1 MHKTRNGNIRKTS
14 GGIAIAVRDSL
25 ALHIDHVPT
34 DCVNSIWCKINPAF
48 SCTPYPIFIVCVY
61 IPPVNSPYADRDCFY
76 NLENEFLKH
85 INISPNIFIFGD
97 WNSHINDKLE
107 FFTMNDT
114 KDDNENEFLNELAA
128 VNVLQQLN
136 LPLRRIT
143 LDKLR
148 LDTWGKLFIEF
159 CKNVGVI
166 ILNGRFGPLSSKN
179 TTIFN
184 TTVDYLLCSIDML
197 EYVSYINVL
206 DFHPLLSD
214 VHCAIETVIKITPS
228 HTNQYEL
235 EQIPMICEH
244 QLDIIRA
251 KKWENEKKDDYILN
265 IDKLHLD
272 KIQTT
277 INRFDDFKE
286 KQQCIDFISSNI
298 SQLYVNAAFATFGKK
313 QVSQNRN
320 SKKTRIKK
328 STKPWYTQACRMK
341 RIVFSKARKK
351 YSSTKSNTD
360 FLRMRKEG
368 KEYKYA
374 IKNAYNQYTNEIRA
388 HIRKLRKQ
396 SNTKEYWEY
405 CKPEVHDYSRTTI
418 DFSKFVD
425 FFRNLNSEH
434 GSSNLDYNSIIY
446 PNSDNINNTL
456 DTDITASEILAAVK
470 KLKNNKA
477 CGSDRIYNEYIKS
490 SVNILLPVYVKLF
503 NMIYENGIIPIDWTI
518 GIIKPI
524 YKQKGNREDPDN
536 YRPITILSCL
546 GKLYT
551 SVLNNRLKIYSEAE
565 NVIGEEQ
572 IGFRENYSTMDGV
585 FSLYSLIELMKIRKK
600 KLFCAFIDLKK
611 CFGSVWRDGLW
622 EKLNTHVK
630 LGRKMTKSIMSMYKN
645 VKSYIEMYSHNVSGQ
660 LIFNSSEIF
669 NCMNGLREGENLSP
683 ILFSIYVNDLKNFL
697 EQCDCE
703 GVFAKCLVNDSI
715 DEDIMNYIKI
725 LILMYADD
733 TVLFA
738 NTHQDLQHSLNKYN
752 EYCKL
757 WKLNINVTKT
767 KIMYFG
773 RKGNYDFYLNNEQVE
788 IVDSFKY
795 LGVVFSR
802 NGRFLN
808 AMNDNIEKARKGLLS
823 LRRTFREKI
832 IPIDCQIEMFDKV
845 IEPILLYGCEIWGME
860 NTEKIEQFRLKSL
873 KQILQIRNSTP
884 AYIIYGEL
892 GKMPLK
898 TTIKTRMLRFWTRIK
913 MGKTE
918 KISSQ
923 LLNLMTKD
931 ACGYKW
937 VNYIK
942 NILDTTGNTY
952 IWLNQ
957 YLDNKKENDIIQN
970 LKDQELQNLN
980 VKASIS
986 SKGRTYMFLKT
997 NWEIEFYLSR
1007 LNKEKTRALIRFR
1020 TGNHKFPIE
1029 IGRHNKVPIENRTCR
1044 HCNMLGDEYH
1054 YLLECTKF
1062 RLSRNKF
1069 LDKKYFIRPNMQK
1082 YKELMNCKNLEQINN
1097 LATFVII
1104 ILKHTY

>member
-1 MHKTRNGNIRKTS
+1 MDHRN
-14 GGIAIAVRDSL
+14 
-25 ALHIDHVPT
+25 
-34 DCVNSIWCKINPAF
+34 
-48 SCTPYPIFIVCVY
+48 
-61 IPPVNSPYADRDCFY
+61 
-76 NLENEFLKH
+76 
-85 INISPNIFIFGD
+85 
-97 WNSHINDKLE
+97 
-107 FFTMNDT
+107 
-114 KDDNENEFLNELAA
+114 
-128 VNVLQQLN
+128 
-136 LPLRRIT
+136 
-143 LDKLR
+143 
-148 LDTWGKLFIEF
+148 
-159 CKNVGVI
+159 
-166 ILNGRFGPLSSKN
+166 
-179 TTIFN
+179 
-184 TTVDYLLCSIDML
+184 
-197 EYVSYINVL
+197 
-206 DFHPLLSD
+206 
-214 VHCAIETVIKITPS
+214 
-228 HTNQYEL
+228 
-235 EQIPMICEH
+235 
-244 QLDIIRA
+244 
-251 KKWENEKKDDYILN
+251 
-265 IDKLHLD
+265 
-272 KIQTT
+272 
-277 INRFDDFKE
+277 
-286 KQQCIDFISSNI
+286 
-298 SQLYVNAAFATFGKK
+298 
-313 QVSQNRN
+313 
-320 SKKTRIKK
+320 
-328 STKPWYTQACRMK
+328 
-341 RIVFSKARKK
+341 
-351 YSSTKSNTD
+351 
-360 FLRMRKEG
+360 
-368 KEYKYA
+368 
-374 IKNAYNQYTNEIRA
+374 
-388 HIRKLRKQ
+388 
-396 SNTKEYWEY
+396 
-405 CKPEVHDYSRTTI
+405 
-418 DFSKFVD
+418 
-425 FFRNLNSEH
+425 
-434 GSSNLDYNSIIY
+434 
-446 PNSDNINNTL
+446 
-456 DTDITASEILAAVK
+456 
-470 KLKNNKA
+470 
-477 CGSDRIYNEYIKS
+477 
-490 SVNILLPVYVKLF
+490 
-503 NMIYENGIIPIDWTI
+503 
-518 GIIKPI
+518 
-524 YKQKGNREDPDN
+524 KQKGKKEPDN

-1029 IGRHNKVPIENRTCR
+1029 IGRHNNVPIENRTCQ